1 MCSLNTAVKN
11 VAIRSWATFWSLKD
25 NQFMLYTLTSL
36 SLVDRITHKGTE
48 VLWKGMTATAEMV
61 VMEPI
66 MGVVFWYRPLVC
78 IWVDTVHFCR
88 WVSWW
93 LWRRMGGWCGWHGL
107 VWRRRSIAVYED
119 MIQSLSMRCSMTF
132 LARRTRRLRRETNI
146 YMLEINVC
154 LCTVSARQ

>member
-1 MCSLNTAVKN
+1 
-11 VAIRSWATFWSLKD
+11 
-25 NQFMLYTLTSL
+25 
-36 SLVDRITHKGTE
+36 
-48 VLWKGMTATAEMV
+48 MTATAEMV

-146 YMLEINVC
+146 Y
-154 LCTVSARQ
+154 